1 MNSRV
6 LELSK
11 SFDVPKKYWDTIH
24 ISGEQHTFERSKPAP
39 YLKMAMQIARELKL
53 NRVVE
58 IGATRFAITDKCID
72 YFFGDSH
79 PFVSPPC
86 CNDGHGGIFWAL
98 NGFETYSVDI
108 DANCKTQAEW
118 SFENIK
124 KPFPSNLHLHIP
136 QDGIKFLEEFDKEIE
151 ILFLDGW
158 DVGTDLYREK
168 HLEAFN
174 VAKSKLSPIHLILID
189 DTDFEIGAQGKD
201 HLLSPEL
208 IRLGYTLL
216 FDGRQKLYINQY
228 SPVEFTLTEA
238 MTTITPIEMVNHP
251 KHYGGEDS
259 VYEVVKVAE
268 AWGLDMDAYLFN
280 VVKYVARA
288 GKKDTDKEL
297 QDLKKA
303 LWYLERKIQN
313 LQK

>member
-1 MNSRV
+1 MNNKV
-6 LELSK
+6 LELSS
-11 SFDVPKKYWDTIH
+11 SFNVPKKYWDTIH

-39 YLKMAMQIARELKL
+39 YLKKAMEIAKELNL

-72 YFFGDSH
+72 YFFGDSD

-98 NGFETYSVDI
+98 NGFETHSVDI
-108 DANCKTQAEW
+108 DPNCKTQAIW

-124 KPFPSNLHLHIP
+124 KPFPPNLHLNMP
-136 QDGIKFLEEFDKEIE
+136 QDGIQFLKDFDKEIE

-174 VAKSKLSPIHLILID
+174 VAKSKLSPVHLILID

-208 IRLGYTLL
+208 LKLGYKLL
-216 FDGRQKLYINQY
+216 FDGRQKLYINDNLQAEV
-228 SPVEFTLTEA
+228 SIVKEQPK
-238 MTTITPIEMVNHP
+238 TTTEMVNHP
-251 KHYGGEDS
+251 KHYGGEES
-259 VYEVVKVAE
+259 VYEVVKVCE

-288 GKKDTDKEL
+288 GKKDPQKEL
-297 QDLKKA
+297 EDLNKA
-303 LWYLERKIQN
+303 LWYLERRIQN
-313 LQK
+313 LKK

>member
-1 MNSRV
+1 MNSKV

-39 YLKMAMQIARELKL
+39 YLKKAMEIAKELNL

-72 YFFGDSH
+72 YFFGESD

-98 NGFETYSVDI
+98 NGFETHSVDI
-108 DANCKTQAEW
+108 DSNCKTQAIW

-124 KPFPSNLHLHIP
+124 KPFPPNLHLNMP

-158 DVGTDLYREK
+158 DVGTDQYREK
-168 HLEAFN
+168 HLEAFYT
-174 VAKSKLSPIHLILID
+174 AKNKLSKTHLILID
-189 DTDFEIGAQGKD
+189 DTDFEIGAEGKD
-201 HLLSPEL
+201 YLLSPEL
-208 IRLGYTLL
+208 LKLGYTML
-216 FDGRQKLYINQY
+216 FDGRQKLFINE
-228 SPVEFTLTEA
+228 SKGL
-238 MTTITPIEMVNHP
+238 PINLLQNKEMVNHP
-251 KHYGGEDS
+251 QHYGGES
-259 VYEVVKVAE
+259 NVYEVVKVAE
-268 AWGLDMDAYLFN
+268 AWGLDKDAYLFN
-280 VVKYVARA
+280 VIKYVARA

-297 QDLKKA
+297 QDLKKS
-303 LWYLERKIQN
+303 LWYLERRIQN
-313 LQK
+313 LDK

>member
-1 MNSRV
+1 MNSKV

-39 YLKMAMQIARELKL
+39 YLKKAMEIAKELNL

-72 YFFGDSH
+72 YFFGESD

-98 NGFETYSVDI
+98 NGFETHSVDI
-108 DANCKTQAEW
+108 DSNCKTQAIW

-124 KPFPSNLHLHIP
+124 KPFPPNLHLNMP

-158 DVGTDLYREK
+158 DVGTDQYREK
-168 HLEAFN
+168 HLEAFYT
-174 VAKSKLSPIHLILID
+174 AKNKLSKTHLILID
-189 DTDFEIGAQGKD
+189 DTDFEIGAEGKD
-201 HLLSPEL
+201 YLLSPEL
-208 IRLGYTLL
+208 LKLGYTML
-216 FDGRQKLYINQY
+216 FDGRQKLFINE
-228 SPVEFTLTEA
+228 SKSL
-238 MTTITPIEMVNHP
+238 PINLLQNKEMVNHP
-251 KHYGGEDS
+251 QHYGGES
-259 VYEVVKVAE
+259 NVYEVVKVAE
-268 AWGLDMDAYLFN
+268 AWGLDKDAYLFN
-280 VVKYVARA
+280 VIKYVARA

-303 LWYLERKIQN
+303 LWYLERRIQN
-313 LQK
+313 LDK

>member
-1 MNSRV
+1 MNSKV

-39 YLKMAMQIARELKL
+39 YLKKAMEIAKELNL

-72 YFFGDSH
+72 YFFGDSD

-98 NGFETYSVDI
+98 NGFETHSVDI
-108 DANCKTQAEW
+108 DSNCKTQAIW

-124 KPFPSNLHLHIP
+124 KPFPPNLHLNMP

-158 DVGTDLYREK
+158 DVGTDQYREK
-168 HLEAFN
+168 HLEAFYT
-174 VAKSKLSPIHLILID
+174 AKNKLSKTHLILID
-189 DTDFEIGAQGKD
+189 DTDFEIGAEGKD
-201 HLLSPEL
+201 YLLSPEL
-208 IRLGYTLL
+208 LKLGYTML
-216 FDGRQKLYINQY
+216 FDGRQKLFINE
-228 SPVEFTLTEA
+228 SKSL
-238 MTTITPIEMVNHP
+238 PINLLQNKEMVNHP
-251 KHYGGEDS
+251 QHYGGES
-259 VYEVVKVAE
+259 NVYEVVKVAE
-268 AWGLDMDAYLFN
+268 AWGLDKDAYLFN
-280 VVKYVARA
+280 VIKYVARA

-297 QDLKKA
+297 QDLKKS
-303 LWYLERKIQN
+303 LWYLERRIQN
-313 LQK
+313 LDK

>member
-11 SFDVPKKYWDTIH
+11 SFDIPKKYWNTIH
-24 ISGEQHTFERSKPAP
+24 ISGEQHTYERSKPAP
-39 YLKMAMQIARELKL
+39 YLKMAMQIAKELNL

-72 YFFGDSH
+72 YFFNGTD

-108 DANCKTQAEW
+108 DQNCKTQAIW

-124 KPFPSNLHLHIP
+124 KEFPTNLHLHIP

-158 DVGTDLYREK
+158 DVGTDQYREK
-168 HLEAFN
+168 HLEAFYT
-174 VAKSKLSPIHLILID
+174 AKNKLSKTHLILID
-189 DTDFEIGAQGKD
+189 DTDFEIGAEGKD
-201 HLLSPEL
+201 YLLSPEL
-208 IRLGYTLL
+208 LKLGYTML
-216 FDGRQKLYINQY
+216 FDGRQKLFINNASQ
-228 SPVEFTLTEA
+228 LEA
-238 MTTITPIEMVNHP
+238 KVTYGVNESKSTPI
-251 KHYGGEDS
+251 
-259 VYEVVKVAE
+259 
-268 AWGLDMDAYLFN
+268 
-280 VVKYVARA
+280 
-288 GKKDTDKEL
+288 
-297 QDLKKA
+297 
-303 LWYLERKIQN
+303 N
-313 LQK
+313 L

>member
-1 MNSRV
+1 MNSKV

-39 YLKMAMQIARELKL
+39 YLKKAMEIAKELNL

-72 YFFGDSH
+72 YFFGESD

-86 CNDGHGGIFWAL
+86 CNDGHGGIFWVL
-98 NGFETYSVDI
+98 NGFETHSVDI
-108 DANCKTQAEW
+108 DSNCKTQAIW

-124 KPFPSNLHLHIP
+124 KPFPPNLHLNMP

-158 DVGTDLYREK
+158 DVGTDQYREK
-168 HLEAFN
+168 HLEAFYT
-174 VAKSKLSPIHLILID
+174 AKNKLSKTHLILID
-189 DTDFEIGAQGKD
+189 DTDFEIGAEGKD
-201 HLLSPEL
+201 YLLSPEL
-208 IRLGYTLL
+208 LKLGYTML
-216 FDGRQKLYINQY
+216 FDGRQKLFINE
-228 SPVEFTLTEA
+228 SKSL
-238 MTTITPIEMVNHP
+238 PINLLQNKEMVNHP
-251 KHYGGEDS
+251 QHYGGES
-259 VYEVVKVAE
+259 NVYEVVKVAE
-268 AWGLDMDAYLFN
+268 AWGLDKDAYLFN
-280 VVKYVARA
+280 VIKYVARA

-297 QDLKKA
+297 QDLKKS
-303 LWYLERKIQN
+303 LWYLERRIQN
-313 LQK
+313 LDK

>member
-1 MNSRV
+1 MEIAK
-6 LELSK
+6 ELN
-11 SFDVPKKYWDTIH
+11 
-24 ISGEQHTFERSKPAP
+24 
-39 YLKMAMQIARELKL
+39 L

-72 YFFGDSH
+72 YFFGESD

-98 NGFETYSVDI
+98 NGFETHSVDI
-108 DANCKTQAEW
+108 DSNCKTQAIW

-124 KPFPSNLHLHIP
+124 KPFPPNLHLNMP

-158 DVGTDLYREK
+158 DVGTDQYREK

-208 IRLGYTLL
+208 LKLGYKLL
-216 FDGRQKLYINQY
+216 FDGRQKLYINDYLPAEVSIIKEQ
-228 SPVEFTLTEA
+228 PKTK
-238 MTTITPIEMVNHP
+238 IEMVNHP
-251 KHYGGEDS
+251 KHYGGEDN

-288 GKKDTDKEL
+288 GKKDSDKEL

-313 LQK
+313 LEK

>member
-1 MNSRV
+1 MNSKV

-39 YLKMAMQIARELKL
+39 YLKKAMEIAKELNL

-72 YFFGDSH
+72 YFFGESD

-98 NGFETYSVDI
+98 NGFETHSVDI
-108 DANCKTQAEW
+108 DSNCKTQAIW

-124 KPFPSNLHLHIP
+124 KPFPPNLHLNMP

-208 IRLGYTLL
+208 LKLGYKLL
-216 FDGRQKLYINQY
+216 FDGRQKLYINDYLQAEV
-228 SPVEFTLTEA
+228 SIVKEQPK
-238 MTTITPIEMVNHP
+238 TTTEMVNHP
-251 KHYGGEDS
+251 KHYGGEES
-259 VYEVVKVAE
+259 VYEVVKVCE

-288 GKKDTDKEL
+288 GKKDPQKEL
-297 QDLKKA
+297 EDLNKA
-303 LWYLERKIQN
+303 LWYLERRIQN
-313 LQK
+313 LKK

>member
-1 MNSRV
+1 MNNKV
-6 LELSK
+6 LELSS
-11 SFDVPKKYWDTIH
+11 SFNVPKKYWDTIH

-39 YLKMAMQIARELKL
+39 YLKKAMEIAKELNL

-72 YFFGDSH
+72 YFFGDSD
-79 PFVSPPC
+79 PFVAPPC

-98 NGFETYSVDI
+98 NGFETHSVDI
-108 DANCKTQAEW
+108 DPNCKTQAIW

-124 KPFPSNLHLHIP
+124 KPFPPNLHLNMP
-136 QDGIKFLEEFDKEIE
+136 QDGIQFLKDFDKEIE

-174 VAKSKLSPIHLILID
+174 VAKSKLSPVHLILID

-208 IRLGYTLL
+208 LKLGYKLL
-216 FDGRQKLYINQY
+216 FDGRQKLYINDYLQAEV
-228 SPVEFTLTEA
+228 SIVKEQPK
-238 MTTITPIEMVNHP
+238 TTTEMVNHP
-251 KHYGGEDS
+251 KHYGGEES

>member
-1 MNSRV
+1 MNSKV

-39 YLKMAMQIARELKL
+39 YLKKAMEIAKELNL

-72 YFFGDSH
+72 YFFGESD

-98 NGFETYSVDI
+98 NGFETHSVDI
-108 DANCKTQAEW
+108 DSNCKTQAIW

-124 KPFPSNLHLHIP
+124 KPFPPNLHLNMP

-158 DVGTDLYREK
+158 DVGTDQYREK
-168 HLEAFN
+168 HLEAFYT
-174 VAKSKLSPIHLILID
+174 AKNKLSKTHLILID
-189 DTDFEIGAQGKD
+189 DTDFEIGAEGKD
-201 HLLSPEL
+201 YLLSPEL
-208 IRLGYTLL
+208 LKLGYTML
-216 FDGRQKLYINQY
+216 FDGRQKLFINE
-228 SPVEFTLTEA
+228 SKSL
-238 MTTITPIEMVNHP
+238 PINLLQNKEMVNHP
-251 KHYGGEDS
+251 QNYGGES
-259 VYEVVKVAE
+259 NVYEVVKVAE
-268 AWGLDMDAYLFN
+268 AWGLDKDAYLFN
-280 VVKYVARA
+280 VIKYVARA

-297 QDLKKA
+297 QDLKKS
-303 LWYLERKIQN
+303 LWYLERRIQN
-313 LQK
+313 LDK

>member
-1 MNSRV
+1 MNSKV

-39 YLKMAMQIARELKL
+39 YLKKAMEIAKELNL

-72 YFFGDSH
+72 YFFGESD

-98 NGFETYSVDI
+98 NGFETHSVDI
-108 DANCKTQAEW
+108 DSNCKTQAIW

-124 KPFPSNLHLHIP
+124 KPFPPNLHLNMP

-158 DVGTDLYREK
+158 DVGTDQYREK
-168 HLEAFN
+168 HLEAFYT
-174 VAKSKLSPIHLILID
+174 AKNKLSKTHLILID
-189 DTDFEIGAQGKD
+189 DTDFEIGAEGKD
-201 HLLSPEL
+201 YLLSPEL
-208 IRLGYTLL
+208 LKLGYTML
-216 FDGRQKLYINQY
+216 FDGRQKLFINE
-228 SPVEFTLTEA
+228 SKSL
-238 MTTITPIEMVNHP
+238 PINLLQNKEMVNHP
-251 KHYGGEDS
+251 QHYGGES
-259 VYEVVKVAE
+259 NVYEVVKVAE
-268 AWGLDMDAYLFN
+268 AWGLDKDAYLFN
-280 VVKYVARA
+280 VIKYVARA

-297 QDLKKA
+297 QDLKKS
-303 LWYLERKIQN
+303 LWYLERRIQN
-313 LQK
+313 LDK

>member
-1 MNSRV
+1 MNSKV

-39 YLKMAMQIARELKL
+39 YLKKAMEIAKELNL

-72 YFFGDSH
+72 YFFGESD

-98 NGFETYSVDI
+98 NGFETHSVDI
-108 DANCKTQAEW
+108 DSNCKTQAIW

-124 KPFPSNLHLHIP
+124 KPFPPNLHLNMP

-158 DVGTDLYREK
+158 DVGTDQYREK
-168 HLEAFN
+168 HLEAFYT
-174 VAKSKLSPIHLILID
+174 AKNKLSKTHLILID
-189 DTDFEIGAQGKD
+189 DTDFEIGAEGKD
-201 HLLSPEL
+201 YLLSPEL
-208 IRLGYTLL
+208 LKLGYTML
-216 FDGRQKLYINQY
+216 FDGRQKLFINESKGLPTNLLQNK
-228 SPVEFTLTEA
+228 
-238 MTTITPIEMVNHP
+238 EMVNHP
-251 KHYGGEDS
+251 QHYGGES
-259 VYEVVKVAE
+259 NVYEVVKVAE
-268 AWGLDMDAYLFN
+268 AWGLDKDAYLFN
-280 VVKYVARA
+280 VIKYVARA

-303 LWYLERKIQN
+303 LWYLERRIQN
-313 LQK
+313 LDK